1 MPGLYLIRTLLKI
14 WRSNKGEKL
23 GKRCELKTFAER
35 WPPMVSRW
43 FRFLGWLQLIP
54 SRLINIIYYH
64 RSVIIS
70 FKLLEAWQ
78 AREQRSRTPIIYN
91 YPRIQPLLRRLL
103 AFYSRLM
110 DARQTSGVNF
120 SFNAFHPSLALIS
133 PTLQRAPLCPVGE
146 ANFNASEK
154 GQTWP
159 YYFALPLCACPRNAT
174 GHYHFPPLSSP
185 FITSPMNPI
194 PRCTGLPYPKS
205 SNWKLE
211 QASRDS
217 RSRGESFER

>member
-1 MPGLYLIRTLLKI
+1 
-14 WRSNKGEKL
+14 
-23 GKRCELKTFAER
+23 
-35 WPPMVSRW
+35 
-43 FRFLGWLQLIP
+43 
-54 SRLINIIYYH
+54 
-64 RSVIIS
+64 
-70 FKLLEAWQ
+70 
-78 AREQRSRTPIIYN
+78 
-91 YPRIQPLLRRLL
+91 
-103 AFYSRLM
+103 M

-217 RSRGESFER
+217 RSRGESFERWWCESCTPSGKWLHLHSSCWNSSCFGVRFIGKWNVSTALHCQYSLVGNDFYWKIYSENKYIVSRSST